1 MYFDTRLRLYYSVD
15 TVTPNGSD
23 QKALLMSADGKEVTY
38 QNRQKVWNNLCTLA
52 NTWAKKEDGAKT
64 DKLKMEGRIAF
75 ASNFLK
81 ELEVVARDPTST
93 GARAIWTDASEPF
106 QFLACVREIFEL
118 FIWQTDQTHL
128 FNGRDATNSGC
139 RSWALSVWTRRRCGS
154 PT

>member
-1 MYFDTRLRLYYSVD
+1 MTD
-15 TVTPNGSD
+15 
-23 QKALLMSADGKEVTY
+23 E
-38 QNRQKVWNNLCTLA
+38 NRERVWRNLCITLA
-52 NTWAKKEDGAKT
+52 NTWAKKEDGIKT

-93 GARAIWTDASEPF
+93 AARAIWTDASEPF

-118 FIWQTDQTHL
+118 FIWKTKTRTHL
-128 FNGRDATNSGC
+128 FNGRDATNSGMQLLGSLC
-139 RSWALSVWTRRRCGS
+139 LVRRRCGS